1 MSTKHTSG
9 PWTVDADPESPY
21 DGDDTEYFSVWHDSG
36 GSGAEI
42 AGRIGEIA
50 NARLIAAAPA
60 MRAALEKLV
69 DAYEDALTVHI
80 YDESNGDEIPPEEH
94 ALVAEA
100 RAALAAADKG
110 AP

>member
-1 MSTKHTSG
+1 MKTS
-9 PWTVDADPESPY
+9 VKSLAFSY
-21 DGDDTEYFSVWHDSG
+21 DGHGLNDATDPHRPRVLTFARKARDMETA
-36 GSGAEI
+36 AEQD
-42 AGRIGEIA
+42 RIG
-50 NARLIAAAPA
+50 RLLAAAPA

-80 YDESNGDEIPPEEH
+80 YDESNGEEIPPEEH